1 MAEIE
6 FIEVPGGVCAPCGFK
21 ASGVYA
27 GVKENPQKTP
37 DLGLL
42 VSEVP
47 CAAAAV
53 FTSNKVKAA
62 PIYVS
67 KNHLEQSENRV
78 RAAVVNSGN
87 ANACADRGIENAEK
101 MTAAAALAL
110 NIPNEEV
117 ICASTGV
124 IGKVLPVSVIE
135 KAIPA
140 AVSELQ
146 DDGGEFTQAIMTT
159 DTFRKEYALEFT
171 LGGKTCRI
179 GGCAKGSGMIAPN
192 MATTLNFI
200 TTDAAVSQKLLQ
212 KALTEVSEN
221 TWNCLYIDGDM
232 STNDCAFL
240 MSSALAG
247 NEEINEINEDYGIF
261 AGALYIVCETLVK
274 MLARD
279 GEGATKLLRCT
290 VEGAA
295 DMASAKAVSRAV
307 IGSDLFK
314 CAMYGADAN
323 WGRVICA
330 AGYSGADIDPL
341 KIDIAFISDKGE
353 IAVCK
358 NGLGVPF
365 SEEKAKVIL
374 SEDEIIIAINLNS
387 GKFAAT
393 TWGCDLTYDYV
404 KINGDYRS

>member
-6 FIEVPGGVCAPCGFK
+6 FIEVPGGVCAPKGFT
-21 ASGVYA
+21 AGAVYA
-27 GVKENPQKTP
+27 AVKENPNKKF

-47 CAAAAV
+47 GAAAAV
-53 FTSNKVKAA
+53 FTQNKVKAA
-62 PIYVS
+62 PILIS
-67 KNHLEQSENRV
+67 QNHLEQSENRI
-78 RAAVVNSGN
+78 RAAAVNSGN
-87 ANACADRGIENAEK
+87 ANACVSDGIENAER
-101 MTAAAALAL
+101 MTKAAADALGISA
-110 NIPNEEV
+110 EEIV
-117 ICASTGV
+117 CASTGV
-124 IGKVLPVSVIE
+124 IGQSLPIE
-135 KAIPA
+135 KIEA
-140 AVSELQ
+140 AMPEAAKTLIA
-146 DDGGEFTQAIMTT
+146 DGKDFSAAIMTT
-159 DTFRKEYALEFT
+159 DTFKKEYALKFT
-171 LGGKTCRI
+171 IGGKTCRI
-179 GGCAKGSGMIAPN
+179 GGTAKGSGMIAPN

-212 KALTEVSEN
+212 KALSEVSEN

-240 MSSALAG
+240 IANGLAG
-247 NEEINEINEDYGIF
+247 NDEITCENEDYGVF
-261 AGALYIVCETLVK
+261 AAALYIVCETLVK

-290 VEGAA
+290 VEGAP
-295 DMASAKAVSRAV
+295 DMAAAKAVSRAV

-314 CAMYGADAN
+314 CAMFGSDAN

-341 KIDIAFISDKGE
+341 KIDITFISDSGE
-353 IAVCK
+353 IAVCGGGY
-358 NGLGVPF
+358 GLPF
-365 SEEKAKVIL
+365 SEETAKKIL

-387 GKFAAT
+387 GSFGAT
-393 TWGCDLTYDYV
+393 AWGCDLTYDYV